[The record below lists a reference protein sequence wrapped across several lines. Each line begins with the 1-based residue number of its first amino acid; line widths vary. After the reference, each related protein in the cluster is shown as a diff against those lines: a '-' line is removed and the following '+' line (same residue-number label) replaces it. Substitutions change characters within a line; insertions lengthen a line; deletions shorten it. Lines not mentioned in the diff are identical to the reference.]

1 LKLAPAGLEA
11 PSWAEVVREGE
22 RLLAQ
27 GRAAQALSLYQRLY
41 DEAAARDRATLLHYG
56 LCLEAA
62 GRLDEAVERYREAVV
77 REPGFFEAH
86 VNLAGVL
93 WRAGQ
98 FERALAHARAAVDLA
113 PEHPQCVRML
123 GSTLLQLSRLDEAER
138 ELRRA
143 LALAPTL
150 ASAQFDLAFCLLL
163 AGRLEEG
170 WAWYEKRW
178 NDVARMPRP
187 PFWRPELEW
196 QGPAQ
201 PLAGRRLLVY
211 AEQGLGDAIQFARYL
226 PPLQALGA
234 HVVCAVPAPLVPLL
248 ENSFPGIECLRA
260 EGGVQADLHVA
271 LLDLP
276 GRLGTGLSNI
286 PASPRYLRAPADRVA
301 PWRERLAPWKGKF
314 KVGLAWSGMRRQVNN
329 RNRAVALSQLAAL
342 FELPGVQ
349 CFSLQQADAGPYT
362 DVRPTAQQLV
372 DFTREWRDF
381 GDSAAMVE
389 QLDLVVSVDTA
400 TVHLAG
406 ALGTPTF
413 ALLPPNPDFRWLLDR
428 EDSPWYPAMR
438 LLRRGFAEPRPVQVG
453 RVLQAVRERLQ
464 AAGKVPAHLA
474 DPRP

>member
-1 LKLAPAGLEA
+1 M

-27 GRAAQALSLYQRLY
+27 GRLAQALPLYQRLHE
-41 DEAAARDRATLLHYG
+41 EADARDRATLLHYG

-77 REPGFFEAH
+77 REPGFYEAH

-93 WRAGQ
+93 WRVGE

-123 GSTLLQLSRLDEAER
+123 GSALLQLNRLDESER

-170 WAWYEKRW
+170 WHWYEKRW
-178 NDVARMPRP
+178 NDAARLPRP

-196 QGPAQ
+196 QGPSQ

-226 PPLQALGA
+226 PRLQALGA
-234 HVVCAVPAPLVPLL
+234 HVICAVPATLVPLL
-248 ENSFPGIECLRA
+248 ESSFPGIECLRA
-260 EGGVQADLHVA
+260 ESGVQADLHVA

-276 GRLGTGLSNI
+276 MRLATTLSDI
-286 PASPRYLRAPADRVA
+286 PAADRYLRAPADRVA
-301 PWRERLAPWKGKF
+301 AWRDRLAPWQGRLRI
-314 KVGLAWSGMRRQVNN
+314 GLAWSGMRRQVNN
-329 RNRAVALSQLAAL
+329 RNRAVALSQLAPL

-349 CFSLQQADAGPYT
+349 CFSLQQADAGRYT
-362 DVRPTAQQLV
+362 DMEPTLEQLV
-372 DFTREWRDF
+372 DLTREWRDF

-406 ALGTPTF
+406 ALGTPAF
-413 ALLPPNPDFRWLLDR
+413 VLLPPNPDFRWLLDR
-428 EDSPWYPAMR
+428 EDSPWYRSLR
-438 LLRRGFAEPRPVQVG
+438 LFRRGIAEPRPLQVQ
-453 RVLQAVRERLQ
+453 RVVQAVRERLQ
-464 AAGKVPAHLA
+464 A
-474 DPRP
+474 RR